1 MPGCSPVSTMPA
13 PISSSTFPSHHL
25 PGLRQDSLVMQS
37 CQRLSRAIRCLFF
50 FFFFNII
57 IIIYLLFFVS
67 SFHCDVTCLDFRLMQ
82 DPGAAWC
89 Q

>member
-1 MPGCSPVSTMPA
+1 MPGCSPVPTMPA

-50 FFFFNII
+50 FFNII
-57 IIIYLLFFVS
+57 IIIYLLFLFLPFTV
-67 SFHCDVTCLDFRLMQ
+67 M
-82 DPGAAWC
+82 
-89 Q
+89 